1 MSAVDAKCG
10 SAGVSCSRTNRVI
23 GAVTLNRVRVVLP
36 ASDPFKRLYV
46 TGKDGVVLSVKGVYR
61 ADDRARV
68 TRLTSSLGQPSAH
81 RGNAAWTLPSGVV
94 SETSLK
100 GTSIRLTDTKAA
112 SARGIRLTPQQL
124 LTSPPKAASL
134 GPAPSGALRPTLA
147 GAVLDASGG
156 EPTRTVTRTLRIP
169 TKITLLK
176 LKCFDE
182 QDMTSWFYGDDP
194 YLNIV
199 GTHTTS
205 AIQRAWF
212 VQRAFSNVE
221 SGDTKNVDQAVFPDG
236 DLRRA
241 LTIGEAVGVQVTLS
255 EGDLGNDDEIDFT
268 YPIVDYGTA
277 ASMQNKTQNVVEK
290 LEGDGAVYSLSYK
303 IEFGAGQVDASLPA
317 FKYRPVDARAYAG
330 RYGGSIGAATSSAN
344 LTYVASQDPSYP
356 NGVLRGTLSDGSVGT
371 VISTLRLQGSS
382 VDLAVRYPSGSPG
395 VLNGYLVGEGGARRL
410 VGTLTRDGASRGV
423 SLALASGA
431 ATPAAVLDASKT
443 AR

>member
-1 MSAVDAKCG
+1 MSAVDAKCAA
-10 SAGVSCSRTNRVI
+10 AGVSCSRRNRVI

-36 ASDPFKRLYV
+36 ASEPFKRLYV

-68 TRLTSSLGQPSAH
+68 TRLSTSLGQPSEH

-94 SETSLK
+94 TETSLK

-112 SARGIRLTPQQL
+112 TARGIRLTPQAL
-124 LTSPPKAASL
+124 VTAPPKAASL

-147 GAVLDASGG
+147 GAVLDPTGG
-156 EPTRTVTRTLRIP
+156 TPTPTVTRTLRVP
-169 TKITLLK
+169 VKITLLK

-199 GTHTTS
+199 GSHTTP
-205 AIQRAWF
+205 ANQRAWF
-212 VQRAFSNVE
+212 VQKAFSNVE

-241 LTIGEAVGVQVTLS
+241 LTVGEAVGAQITLI

-277 ASMQNKTQNVVEK
+277 VSMQNKTQNVVEK
-290 LEGDGAVYSLSYK
+290 LEGDGAVYTLSYK
-303 IEFGAGQVDASLPA
+303 IEYGAGQTDTTLPP
-317 FKYRPVDARAYAG
+317 FRYRPVDARAYAG
-330 RYGGSIGAATSSAN
+330 RYSGSVGAATSNAN
-344 LTYVASQDPSYP
+344 LLYLASKDPSYP
-356 NGVLRGTLSDGSVGT
+356 NGVLRGTLSDGSVEAVVT
-371 VISTLRLQGSS
+371 TLRLQGSS
-382 VDLAVRYPSGSPG
+382 IDLAVRYPSGSPG
-395 VLNGYLVGEGGARRL
+395 VLNGYLVGDGGARRL
-410 VGTLTRDGASRGV
+410 VGTLTRDGATRGV
-423 SLALASGA
+423 ALALASGA
-431 ATPAAVLDASKT
+431 APAVLDAPKT
-443 AR
+443 AK